1 MYLMQAENLMKLLRE
16 CGFYGTSAHVELLAD
31 LEQLRQL
38 NRHVNNVY
46 RDRRQDVAL
55 KLERNSAAAKQ
66 SQVRLSNQ
74 RLLSFPPFPL

>member
-38 NRHVNNVY
+38 NRHVKTVCG
-46 RDRRQDVAL
+46 RI
-55 KLERNSAAAKQ
+55 
-66 SQVRLSNQ
+66 
-74 RLLSFPPFPL
+74 PC